1 MQLFKMFFLNK
12 FIYKIFLTILLI
24 SNILYANDI
33 LKSQPQII
41 FELDK
46 LDELEVSNEFN
57 KAVLLFNKQKYKEA
71 YDIFEK
77 TKVVYEIPSLL
88 NMAII
93 LLKDNKKEEAI
104 TLFSEIYSKKSNL
117 LNEPYAFIASC
128 YYLFTLTS
136 DDKYMIDL
144 VTIFQNS
151 DKLKN
156 QSEIILN
163 IKDIILEE
171 LANRYLMVKDY
182 DNALGALNAMS
193 YSLDLKK
200 ALVYIKQNNLLR
212 ADIILKKLI
221 DTQKDEDRLDEIYW
235 FSVFVNLKLNKLDVV
250 KEILEK
256 INKRG
261 SDYKVHINLPFEI
274 YFNKDLYS
282 SSDYLKSILKFDEE
296 RKLDYLYY
304 FAPFVFSDSKELMYD
319 TVKGMVSKD
328 KSSLES
334 LEAMF
339 NYNINFIKAIR
350 NDPFV
355 RIDQLKNE
363 LNENSKAYNYYNLA
377 LAFAQIKD
385 LSNAYKYFEKAYKL
399 SPGNKLYA
407 VMYLITSNKVSK
419 SMDDK
424 QKELIKE
431 RIKSSDGLY
440 NYFAK
445 ELYSIY
451 VDISFENKEE
461 PYLQTTL
468 FFKALD
474 FLKKLEN
481 NEYVAEHPLLIDW
494 EKDSFIY
501 LLKLVQQTKNEDDY
515 KYFSRMQDTIP
526 LKYNNNF
533 LNSSLITSLYYI
545 DILKALG
552 IFSRADFY
560 IPKESS
566 PLYLLTDAYSSLYLG
581 KANESINILNR
592 LKNEYNIENRFTM
605 YLLVASYL
613 EAKRREE
620 ASIQITLIKAFYN
633 DTDTDFL
640 TAIQLIQT
648 LNINAA
654 IQFLNKAY
662 NNQFISFD
670 IIGFD
675 EFMLS
680 L

>member
-1 MQLFKMFFLNK
+1 MQLFNMFFLNK

-57 KAVLLFNKQKYKEA
+57 KAVLLFNKQRYKEA

>member
-1 MQLFKMFFLNK
+1 MFFLNK

-57 KAVLLFNKQKYKEA
+57 KAVLLFNKQRYKEA

-221 DTQKDEDRLDEIYW
+221 DTQKDQNRLDEIYW

-662 NNQFISFD
+662 DNQFISFD

>member
-1 MQLFKMFFLNK
+1 MFFLNK

-57 KAVLLFNKQKYKEA
+57 KAVLLFNKQRYKEA

-662 NNQFISFD
+662 DNQFISFD

>member
-1 MQLFKMFFLNK
+1 MFFLNK

-57 KAVLLFNKQKYKEA
+57 KAVLLFNKQRYKEA

-221 DTQKDEDRLDEIYW
+221 DTQKDQNRLDEIYW

-355 RIDQLKNE
+355 RINQLKNE

-592 LKNEYNIENRFTM
+592 LKNEFNIENRFTM

-662 NNQFISFD
+662 DNQFISFD

>member
-57 KAVLLFNKQKYKEA
+57 KAVLLFNKQRYKEA

-193 YSLDLKK
+193 YSLDFKK

>member
-1 MQLFKMFFLNK
+1 MFFLNK
-12 FIYKIFLTILLI
+12 FIYKIFLTIILI

-57 KAVLLFNKQKYKEA
+57 KAVLLFNKQRYKEA

>member
-57 KAVLLFNKQKYKEA
+57 KAVLLFNKQRYKEA

-221 DTQKDEDRLDEIYW
+221 DTQKDQNRLDEIYW

-662 NNQFISFD
+662 DNQFISFD

>member
-57 KAVLLFNKQKYKEA
+57 KGVLLFNKQRYKEA

-662 NNQFISFD
+662 DNQFISFD

>member
-57 KAVLLFNKQKYKEA
+57 KAVLLFNKQRYKEA

-662 NNQFISFD
+662 DNQFISFD

>member
-1 MQLFKMFFLNK
+1 MFFLNK

-57 KAVLLFNKQKYKEA
+57 KGVLLFNKQRYKEA

-662 NNQFISFD
+662 DNQFISFD

>member
-57 KAVLLFNKQKYKEA
+57 KAVLLFNKQRYKEA

-235 FSVFVNLKLNKLDVV
+235 FSIFVNLKLNKLDVV

-592 LKNEYNIENRFTM
+592 LKNEFNIENRFTM

>member
-57 KAVLLFNKQKYKEA
+57 KAVLLFNKQRYKEA

-200 ALVYIKQNNLLR
+200 ALVYIKQNNLIR

>member
-57 KAVLLFNKQKYKEA
+57 KAVLLFNKQRYKEA

-221 DTQKDEDRLDEIYW
+221 DTQKDQNRLDEIYW

>member
-57 KAVLLFNKQKYKEA
+57 KAVLLFNKQRYKEA

-592 LKNEYNIENRFTM
+592 LKNEFNIENRFTM

>member
-1 MQLFKMFFLNK
+1 MFFLNK

-57 KAVLLFNKQKYKEA
+57 KAVLLFNKQRYKEA

-136 DDKYMIDL
+136 DDKYIIDL

>member
-57 KAVLLFNKQKYKEA
+57 KAVLLFNKQRYKEA

-171 LANRYLMVKDY
+171 LANRYLMVEDY

>member
-57 KAVLLFNKQKYKEA
+57 KAVLLFNKQRYKEA

-93 LLKDNKKEEAI
+93 LLKDNKKEEAV

>member
-1 MQLFKMFFLNK
+1 MFFLNK

-57 KAVLLFNKQKYKEA
+57 KAVLLFNKQRYKEA

-533 LNSSLITSLYYI
+533 LNSSLITSLYYV

>member
-1 MQLFKMFFLNK
+1 MFFLNK

-57 KAVLLFNKQKYKEA
+57 KAVLLFNKQRYKEA

>member
-1 MQLFKMFFLNK
+1 MQLFKMLFLNK

-57 KAVLLFNKQKYKEA
+57 KAVLLFNKQRYKEA

>member
-57 KAVLLFNKQKYKEA
+57 KAVLLFNKQRYKEA

-274 YFNKDLYS
+274 YFNKNLYS

>member
-1 MQLFKMFFLNK
+1 MFFLNK
-12 FIYKIFLTILLI
+12 FIYKIFLLTILLI

-57 KAVLLFNKQKYKEA
+57 KAVLLFNKQRYKEA

-93 LLKDNKKEEAI
+93 LLKDNKKEEAV

-501 LLKLVQQTKNEDDY
+501 LLKLVQQTKKEDDY

>member
-1 MQLFKMFFLNK
+1 MFFLNK

-355 RIDQLKNE
+355 RINQLKNE

>member
-57 KAVLLFNKQKYKEA
+57 KAVLLFNKQRYKEA

>member
-1 MQLFKMFFLNK
+1 
-12 FIYKIFLTILLI
+12 
-24 SNILYANDI
+24 
-33 LKSQPQII
+33 
-41 FELDK
+41 
-46 LDELEVSNEFN
+46 
-57 KAVLLFNKQKYKEA
+57 
-71 YDIFEK
+71 
-77 TKVVYEIPSLL
+77 
-88 NMAII
+88 
-93 LLKDNKKEEAI
+93 
-104 TLFSEIYSKKSNL
+104 
-117 LNEPYAFIASC
+117 
-128 YYLFTLTS
+128 
-136 DDKYMIDL
+136 
-144 VTIFQNS
+144 
-151 DKLKN
+151 
-156 QSEIILN
+156 
-163 IKDIILEE
+163 
-171 LANRYLMVKDY
+171 
-182 DNALGALNAMS
+182 
-193 YSLDLKK
+193 
-200 ALVYIKQNNLLR
+200 
-212 ADIILKKLI
+212 
-221 DTQKDEDRLDEIYW
+221 
-235 FSVFVNLKLNKLDVV
+235 
-250 KEILEK
+250 
-256 INKRG
+256 
-261 SDYKVHINLPFEI
+261 
-274 YFNKDLYS
+274 
-282 SSDYLKSILKFDEE
+282 
-296 RKLDYLYY
+296 
-304 FAPFVFSDSKELMYD
+304 MYD

>member
-57 KAVLLFNKQKYKEA
+57 KAVLLFNKQRYKEA

-136 DDKYMIDL
+136 DDKYMKDL

-200 ALVYIKQNNLLR
+200 ALIYIKQNNLLR

-221 DTQKDEDRLDEIYW
+221 DTQKDQNRLDEIYW

>member
-1 MQLFKMFFLNK
+1 
-12 FIYKIFLTILLI
+12 

-57 KAVLLFNKQKYKEA
+57 KGVLLFNKQRYKEA

-182 DNALGALNAMS
+182 NNALGALNAMS

-662 NNQFISFD
+662 DNQFISFD

>member
-1 MQLFKMFFLNK
+1 MFFLNK

-57 KAVLLFNKQKYKEA
+57 KAVLLFNKQRYKEA

-93 LLKDNKKEEAI
+93 LLKDNKKEEAV

>member
-57 KAVLLFNKQKYKEA
+57 KAVLLFNKQRYKEA

-136 DDKYMIDL
+136 DDKYIIDL

>member
-57 KAVLLFNKQKYKEA
+57 KAVLLFNKQRYKEA

-221 DTQKDEDRLDEIYW
+221 DTQKDENRLDEIYW

-662 NNQFISFD
+662 DNQFISFD

>member
-12 FIYKIFLTILLI
+12 FIYKIFLIILLI

-57 KAVLLFNKQKYKEA
+57 KAVLLFNKQRYKEA

-221 DTQKDEDRLDEIYW
+221 DTQKDQNRLDEIYW

>member
-1 MQLFKMFFLNK
+1 
-12 FIYKIFLTILLI
+12 
-24 SNILYANDI
+24 
-33 LKSQPQII
+33 
-41 FELDK
+41 
-46 LDELEVSNEFN
+46 
-57 KAVLLFNKQKYKEA
+57 KAVLLFNKQRYKEA

>member
-1 MQLFKMFFLNK
+1 MQLFNMFFLNK

>member
-57 KAVLLFNKQKYKEA
+57 KAVLLFNKQRYKEA

-221 DTQKDEDRLDEIYW
+221 DTQKDENRLDEIYW